1 MCDRHTVVAVA
12 GGVVT
17 RYKAIGYGN
26 VGYALRRGEK
36 AVTMRPLLA
45 PPYPSPHIYIGVWPL
60 AAAVLV
66 ATRRMA
72 PAPARRAVVLLP
84 RPLGALLLPVL
95 GA

>member
-1 MCDRHTVVAVA
+1 MLP
-12 GGVVT
+12 GT
-17 RYKAIGYGN
+17 RQLGYGN

-36 AVTMRPLLA
+36 AATMRPLLA

-66 ATRRMA
+66 ATRRVT
-72 PAPARRAVVLLP
+72 PTPARRPVVLLP
-84 RPLGALLLPVL
+84 QPLGALLLPVL